1 MSREELY
8 IKADVFNIK
17 LITESDFIKQYI
29 LSNISE
35 FERLTINFELLDEKN
50 DRYDMTLRYNNKETY
65 NFMYLEKECI
75 FECPWEKINNST
87 ILPMIFRLLV
97 EVMRQNINEIKVHA
111 SAIVKGKYSSLFFAP
126 SEGGK
131 TTIAMAMCQNHES
144 LLKANDA
151 AVIKFISKKPFLI
164 RGDNVF
170 KVRANSLKKYSQ
182 EIFEKEMNINTET
195 PWLDKAQI
203 KPEDIG
209 VKTNNKISEIK
220 YIFFVKL
227 DTMINGCTVK
237 KYDKNNYEE
246 SNKWFKPKM
255 QIYQN
260 ISGTIKGSDLVPV
273 GNNGKILPIDLPSLD
288 NKNLSI
294 ARINFINDLFNK
306 CEVYQ
311 LRGQLREMT
320 NIINNIISGEK

>member
-1 MSREELY
+1 MNKEELY
-8 IKADVFNIK
+8 IKADIFNIK

-29 LSNISE
+29 LDNISE
-35 FERLTINFELLDEKN
+35 FERLTIYFELLEEKN
-50 DRYDMTLRYNNKETY
+50 DRYDMILRYNNKETY
-65 NFMYLEKECI
+65 NFIYSEKECV

-87 ILPMIFRLLV
+87 IFPMIFRLLV

-111 SAIVKGKYSSLFFAP
+111 SAIIKGKYSSLFFAP

-131 TTIAMAMCQNHES
+131 TTTAMAMCQKYES

-151 AVIKFISKKPFLI
+151 AVVKFINEKPFLM

-182 EIFEKEMNINTET
+182 EIFKKEMNTNTET
-195 PWLDKAQI
+195 PWLDKAKI

-209 VKTNNKISEIK
+209 VKTNNESSEIK
-220 YIFFVKL
+220 YIFFIKL
-227 DTMINGCTVK
+227 DTMIDGCTVK
-237 KYDKNNYEE
+237 KYDKNNNAETDD
-246 SNKWFKPKM
+246 WFKPKM

-273 GNNGKILPIDLPSLD
+273 GNNGEILPINLPSLD
-288 NKNLSI
+288 NMNLSV
-294 ARINFINDLFNK
+294 ARINFINDLFKK

-311 LRGQLREMT
+311 LRGQLEEMT
-320 NIINNIISGEK
+320 NIINNIISEE